1 MRLTPY
7 LGKPKLWF
15 RMNAAL
21 QHETLTRSVE
31 DYLKAIY
38 RLSPQGRPAATSE
51 IAQRLELSP
60 ASVSGMVKRLSEQ
73 GLLEH
78 VPYKGVQLTPE
89 GRRAALRMLRRHR
102 LIEAYLVAF
111 LGYTWDT
118 VHAEAER
125 LEHAV
130 SDALVDRMAAVLG
143 HPAVDPHGDPIPT
156 SEGDILELATTPLS
170 EVPTGATAEICQ
182 VEEGQP
188 DRLRYIASIGLRPGV
203 PVTVV
208 DRQPFQGPITIAVD
222 GDTHVIGHELA
233 QVVRCAA
240 DKQA

>member
-1 MRLTPY
+1 
-7 LGKPKLWF
+7 
-15 RMNAAL
+15 MNAAL
-21 QHETLTRSVE
+21 EHETLTRSVE

-38 RLSPQGRPAATSE
+38 RLSPQGRTASTSE

-78 VPYKGVQLTPE
+78 VPYKGVQLTAE

-102 LIEAYLVAF
+102 LIEAYLVAS

-118 VHAEAER
+118 VHEEAER

-130 SDALVDRMAAVLG
+130 SDTLVDRMAVVLG

-156 SEGDILELATTPLS
+156 PDGDIAEPASVPLS
-170 EVPTGATAEICQ
+170 EVPAGTSVEVRQ

-188 DRLRYIASIGLRPGV
+188 DRLRYIASVGLRPGV
-203 PVTVV
+203 RVRVL
-208 DRQPFQGPITIAVD
+208 DRQPFHGPITIEVA
-222 GDTHVIGHELA
+222 GETHIIGAEMG
-233 QVVRCAA
+233 QVVRCGSDEDAVGEA
-240 DKQA
+240 GSVKGER

>member
-1 MRLTPY
+1 
-7 LGKPKLWF
+7 
-15 RMNAAL
+15 MNAAL

-38 RLSPQGRPAATSE
+38 RLSPRGRTASTSE

-60 ASVSGMVKRLSEQ
+60 ASVSGMVKRLSEH

-78 VPYKGVQLTPE
+78 VPYKGVQLTAD

-118 VHAEAER
+118 VHDEAER

-130 SDALVDRMAAVLG
+130 SDTMVERMAAVLG
-143 HPAVDPHGDPIPT
+143 NPAVDPHGDPIPT
-156 SEGDILELATTPLS
+156 PDGDIHESASIPLS
-170 EVPTGATAEICQ
+170 EVPAGTSVEVRQ

-188 DRLRYIASIGLRPGV
+188 DRLRYIASVGLRPGV
-203 PVTVV
+203 HLTVV
-208 DRQPFQGPITIAVD
+208 DRQPFHGPITIEVA
-222 GDTHVIGHELA
+222 GQIHVIGNELG
-233 QVVRCAA
+233 QVVRCAS
-240 DKQA
+240 DEE